1 MFGIF
6 QKGDAVYNV
15 LYMPY
20 HFTMDLL
27 SLWIVLIM
35 AYNYG
40 KALGSKSPI
49 MTSVQTAVCFALI
62 ACTWGTNEAGASVID
77 VTYFSSQGMFV
88 SFFVCWFV
96 CQVEKFC

>member
-1 MFGIF
+1 MYGSNHGRSDFLNHLCCRTNAWNL
-6 QKGDAVYNV
+6 QNGDAVYNV
-15 LYMPY
+15 LYAPY

-40 KALGSKSPI
+40 KALGLKSPI

-62 ACTWGTNEAGASVID
+62 ACTWGN
-77 VTYFSSQGMFV
+77 
-88 SFFVCWFV
+88 
-96 CQVEKFC
+96 K